1 VIQNLL
7 TPKTLFVTLLIL
19 AFLLIPKVVTST
31 FYIHTLIM
39 IFYFGYLASC
49 WNLMAGY
56 AGQASLGHAVFVG
69 TGAYTS
75 SFLLMRA
82 GLSPWI
88 GMWIGALFSLILGL
102 FIGYLTFRYR
112 LRGHYFLLATI
123 AFAEI
128 LKILVLNIRALG
140 GGSGIALILRG
151 NPFGQFIFS
160 QKSTYYYVILAM
172 VVGILLLTRFLLG
185 RRTGYYLKAIREN
198 EDLAQASGIPILKYK
213 LLAIALSAALT
224 SLGGTFYA
232 QYICFIDP
240 PSVLGLGISVDIL
253 IPAIVGGIGTLFGP
267 ILGAF
272 IVIPIAEVARSY
284 LGGGT
289 GGIHL
294 IIYGLFLIVVI
305 LFMRA
310 GLMGLL
316 SKIHLFDSGSEQKEL
331 V

>member
-1 VIQNLL
+1 M
-7 TPKTLFVTLLIL
+7 KTLLAYKTIL
-19 AFLLIPKVVTST
+19 FAFLIVTFLLLPKVITST

-56 AGQASLGHAVFVG
+56 AGQASLGHSLFVG

-75 SFLLMRA
+75 SFLLMEA
-82 GLSPWI
+82 GVSPWI
-88 GMWIGALFSLILGL
+88 GMWIGAFFSLILGL

-128 LKILVLNIRALG
+128 MKILILNIRTLG
-140 GGSGIALILRG
+140 GGSGIAIVLKG
-151 NPFGQFIFS
+151 DPFWQFIFT
-160 QKSTYYYVILAM
+160 QKASYYYVIFLM
-172 VVGILLLTRFLLG
+172 VIGILLVTHFLL
-185 RRTGYYLKAIREN
+185 RKRAGYYFVAIREN
-198 EDLAQASGIPILKYK
+198 EELAKASGIYVLKYK
-213 LLAIALSAALT
+213 LIAISLSAILT

-240 PSVLGLGISVDIL
+240 HSTLSIGVSVDIL

-267 ILGAF
+267 IVGAF
-272 IVIPIAEVARSY
+272 VIIPIAEIARSY

-294 IIYGLFLIVVI
+294 IIYGLFLIIVI
-305 LFMRA
+305 VFMRT
-310 GLMGLL
+310 GLIGVL
-316 SKIHLFDSGSEQKEL
+316 SRMRIFKGKA
-331 V
+331 

>member
-1 VIQNLL
+1 MKNLVSQ
-7 TPKTLFVTLLIL
+7 KNILFALLIVI
-19 AFLLIPKVVTST
+19 FLFLPKVITST

-56 AGQASLGHAVFVG
+56 AGQASLGHAIFVG

-75 SFLLMRA
+75 SFLLMEI

-88 GMWIGALFSLILGL
+88 GMWIGAFFSLILGL

-112 LRGHYFLLATI
+112 LKGHYFLLATI

-128 LKILVLNIRALG
+128 LKILILNIRTLG
-140 GGSGIALILRG
+140 GGSGIAIVLKG
-151 NPFGQFIFS
+151 DPFWQFMFT
-160 QKSTYYYVILAM
+160 QKVYYYYVIFVM
-172 VVGILLLTRFLLG
+172 VIGILLLTHFLLQK
-185 RRTGYYLKAIREN
+185 RAGYYFFAIREN
-198 EDLAQASGIPILKYK
+198 EELAKASGIHVLKYK
-213 LLAIALSAALT
+213 LVAISLSAILT

-240 PSVLGLGISVDIL
+240 HSTLGLGLSVDIL

-267 ILGAF
+267 IVGAF
-272 IVIPIAEVARSY
+272 VVITIAEVARSY

-294 IIYGLFLIVVI
+294 TIYGLFLIIVI
-305 LFMRA
+305 VFMRT
-310 GLMGLL
+310 GLIGLL
-316 SKIHLFDSGSEQKEL
+316 SKLSLFKGKT
-331 V
+331 

>member
-1 VIQNLL
+1 MKNLL
-7 TPKTLFVTLLIL
+7 SSKNILFAILIGV
-19 AFLLIPKVVTST
+19 FLLLPKVVTST

-75 SFLLMRA
+75 AFLLMHA

-88 GMWIGALFSLILGL
+88 GMWIGAFFSLILGL
-102 FIGYLTFRYR
+102 FIGYLTFRYK
-112 LRGHYFLLATI
+112 LKGHYFLLATI

-128 LKILVLNIRALG
+128 LKILILNIRTLG
-140 GGSGIALILRG
+140 GGSGIAIVLRG
-151 NPFGQFIFS
+151 DPFWQFIFT
-160 QKSTYYYVILAM
+160 QKVHYYYVIFVM
-172 VVGILLLTRFLLG
+172 VVGILLLTHFLLQK
-185 RRTGYYLKAIREN
+185 RAGYYLLAIREN
-198 EDLAQASGIPILKYK
+198 EELAKASGIYVLKYK
-213 LLAIALSAALT
+213 LIAISLSAILT

-240 PSVLGLGISVDIL
+240 PSILGLGVSVDIL
-253 IPAIVGGIGTLFGP
+253 IPAIVGGIGTLLGP
-267 ILGAF
+267 IVGAF
-272 IVIPIAEVARSY
+272 VVIPIAEIARSY

-294 IIYGLFLIVVI
+294 IIYGLFLILVI
-305 LFMRA
+305 VFMRT
-310 GLMGLL
+310 GLVGLL
-316 SKIHLFDSGSEQKEL
+316 SRLNLFKIKG
-331 V
+331 